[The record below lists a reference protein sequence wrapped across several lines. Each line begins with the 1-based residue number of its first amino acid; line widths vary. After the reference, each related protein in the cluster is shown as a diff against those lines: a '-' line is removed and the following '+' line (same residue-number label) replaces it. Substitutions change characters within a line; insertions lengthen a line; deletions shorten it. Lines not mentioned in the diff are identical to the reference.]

1 MKVIRVCSLRVYLQR
16 YLFAFIAGLILLFAS
31 VAVLADKPP
40 VALLGIVSSNTVVHD
55 QKCNFHAERDVE
67 CVMLYDDQRDIL
79 WIVLYDET
87 KSGLAIY
94 KIVAVHKKQE
104 VVVWC
109 RQDTCI

>member
-1 MKVIRVCSLRVYLQR
+1 
-16 YLFAFIAGLILLFAS
+16 
-31 VAVLADKPP
+31 
-40 VALLGIVSSNTVVHD
+40 
-55 QKCNFHAERDVE
+55 
-67 CVMLYDDQRDIL
+67 MLYDDQRDIL

-87 KSGLAIY
+87 KSRLAIY

>member
-1 MKVIRVCSLRVYLQR
+1 MKVIRVCSLRVYLGR
-16 YLFAFIAGLILLFAS
+16 YLYAFIAGLILLLAC
-31 VAVLADKPP
+31 VAVLADTTPKT
-40 VALLGIVSSNTVVHD
+40 LLGIVSSSTVVHD
-55 QKCNFHAERDVE
+55 KKCNFHDERDVE

-94 KIVAVHKKQE
+94 KIVAVHNKKE
-104 VVVWC
+104 TVIWC